1 MTTSTVTSR
10 RRAARRRGRAARLGP
25 ARLAAGALAVAAGT
39 FLFLPSPTPAD
50 AGGGITPGLAAGG
63 VPLSADVAVVDRI
76 LGRPTDELRDPTNPF
91 IFIQRWEPL
100 CLGARYTPK
109 GELLALDVWFDLGA
123 ACGSVG
129 GQYAVNGSGSA
140 PVSFRSTRADVKQA
154 FGYRPERV
162 LRDPHFTILVYEAAG
177 VAFYIREEGQRDGLV
192 DAITVFPRESST
204 SVWAPGSWGHR

>member
-1 MTTSTVTSR
+1 MGSR
-10 RRAARRRGRAARLGP
+10 GRIGRRRGRAPRVG
-25 ARLAAGALAVAAGT
+25 AAALAVLAAP
-39 FLFLPSPTPAD
+39 FLFSAWPIAAN

-76 LGRPTDELRDPTNPF
+76 LGRPTDELRDPTNRF

-123 ACGSVG
+123 VCSRVG
-129 GQYAVNGSGSA
+129 DQYAVDGRGTA

-162 LRDPHFTILVYEAAG
+162 LRDPHFTILVYETAG
-177 VAFYIREEGQRDGLV
+177 VAFYIREGGQRNGLV
-192 DAITVFPRESST
+192 DTITVFPKESST
-204 SVWAPGSWGHR
+204 SVWAPGSWGNR

>member
-1 MTTSTVTSR
+1 MRGIAAIRKVPWFAAAALVAVTAS
-10 RRAARRRGRAARLGP
+10 L
-25 ARLAAGALAVAAGT
+25 V
-39 FLFLPSPTPAD
+39 FLPGPIPAD

-76 LGRPTDELRDPTNPF
+76 LGRPTDELRDPTNRF

-109 GELLALDVWFDLGA
+109 GELLALDVWFDLGVV
-123 ACGSVG
+123 CGGVG
-129 GQYAVNGSGSA
+129 AQYTVDGSGAASI
-140 PVSFRSTRADVKQA
+140 SFRSTRENVKRV

-162 LRDPHFTILVYEAAG
+162 LRDPHFTILVYEATG
-177 VAFYIREEGQRDGLV
+177 VAFYIREGGERNGLV
-192 DAITVFPRESST
+192 DAITVFPKESST